1 MRAHSH
7 SRLAQ
12 VRARLD
18 LPTVRFATGLLE
30 GRHRSIFSGAGQD
43 FEEMSEYQPGD
54 DVSIIDWKASAASG
68 SPIIRRFVRESN
80 LAMVLAVDTGRSMAA
95 SAPSGEKKS
104 EVAIFAAELI
114 CYLARTRGDLVALV
128 AGDSREVVQMPARGG
143 VSHMEVIL
151 SRIDSMMT
159 LDAAPS
165 DPGRVLDRALT
176 WWARRSLIVL
186 ITDET
191 RPRPEHEMTLK
202 RLRTRH
208 EVMVIQVAD
217 ALPTSSEHLT
227 IDDVDAHLDIPR
239 FLRASPG
246 LKREAEAFTEARRE
260 EVRTMLRRR
269 GIESVRATGVDDLID
284 QLIAALG
291 RQKRVAR

>member
-1 MRAHSH
+1 VARQSP

-30 GRHRSIFSGAGQD
+30 GRHRSIFSGNGQD
-43 FEEMSEYQPGD
+43 FDDMSHYQPGD
-54 DVSIIDWKASAASG
+54 DVSVIDWKASAASG
-68 SPIIRRFVRESN
+68 IPVIRRFVREAN
-80 LAMVLAVDTGRSMAA
+80 LAMVLAVDTGRGMAA
-95 SAPSGEKKS
+95 TAPSGEKKS
-104 EVAIFAAELI
+104 EIAIFAAELI
-114 CYLARTRGDLVALV
+114 CYLARARGDLVALV
-128 AGDSREVVQMPARGG
+128 AGDSENIVQIPARGG
-143 VSHMEVIL
+143 VSHMELLL

-165 DPGRVLDRALT
+165 DAGRVLDRALT
-176 WWARRSLIVL
+176 WFNRRSLIVL

-217 ALPTSSEHLT
+217 ALPTNEDDLN

-246 LKREAEAFTEARRE
+246 LKREAEAFVQERRD
-260 EVRTMLRRR
+260 EVRKMLRRR
-269 GIESVRATGVDDLID
+269 GIESVRATSVDDLID

-291 RQKRVAR
+291 RQKRVSR